1 MQWPFY
7 RVLAAPKNI
16 GLRSRQTAILSVQVR
31 LLIVGSFAASCT
43 MQGCMMQWPGPCRE
57 NRVGRG

>member
-7 RVLAAPKNI
+7 GVLAAPKNI

-31 LLIVGSFAASCT
+31 LLIVGPLQHHARCRAA
-43 MQGCMMQWPGPCRE
+43 
-57 NRVGRG
+57 

>member
-31 LLIVGSFAASCT
+31 LLVGGVLCSISM
-43 MQGCMMQWPGPCRE
+43 MQGCMMQCPGPCRGIE
-57 NRVGRG
+57 LGVD

>member
-7 RVLAAPKNI
+7 GVLAAPKNI

-31 LLIVGSFAASCT
+31 LLVVGSFAASA
-43 MQGCMMQWPGPCRE
+43 
-57 NRVGRG
+57 